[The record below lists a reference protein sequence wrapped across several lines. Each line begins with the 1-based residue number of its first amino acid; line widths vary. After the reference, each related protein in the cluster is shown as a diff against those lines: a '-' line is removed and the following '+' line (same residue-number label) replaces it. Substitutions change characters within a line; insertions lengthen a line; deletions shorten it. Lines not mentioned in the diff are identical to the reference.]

1 MIKVFIK
8 KNSLLFYFLLL
19 SLLVIFLY
27 LVSSEKSELFH
38 GAEQWFN
45 LLFQFAIGYVVN
57 FMFFVTQVYIP
68 SRRRELIMTQK
79 ISYRLSTILNIL
91 RSVLTELSN
100 IYLDSHTGNCFTD
113 EELTTIAN
121 KISLNNKVN
130 VIIANVEN
138 DRFTVRQWLLK
149 CIKDTETEIDK
160 LYKYFSADITE
171 ETIQILEEI
180 SLWFPLAPEDT
191 QCTIM
196 SAVGDISQYA
206 AHATMEAALQA
217 SPVMYIRT
225 SCFSAA
231 LLSNV

>member
-180 SLWFPLAPEDT
+180 LNSAYFKDMP
-191 QCTIM
+191 TILVTPRDV
-196 SAVGDISQYA
+196 S
-206 AHATMEAALQA
+206 
-217 SPVMYIRT
+217 
-225 SCFSAA
+225 FSKCPDYFINYYH
-231 LLSNV
+231 LICNLDQHIKTL